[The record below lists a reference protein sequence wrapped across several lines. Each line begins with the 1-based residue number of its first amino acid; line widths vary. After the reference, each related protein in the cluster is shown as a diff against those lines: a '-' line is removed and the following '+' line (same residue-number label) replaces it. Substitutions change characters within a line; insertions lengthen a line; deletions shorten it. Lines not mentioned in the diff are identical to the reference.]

1 VQTGRTSSRS
11 RSWRWSRARPAI
23 EPGGEAAA
31 GSIDA
36 TPLEFPLVTQT
47 QHAGDVDELGE
58 PWPVTTL
65 ESAPDSPSLDDVILK
80 RGSTRLMDASA
91 SVARKVFDFAMAAS
105 LRGHACA
112 ALGRRARGRRGWR
125 RGCTAGPASTRRCA
139 AATCARSC
147 CAPAGIRT
155 SAATPAFVVMAAT
168 DLDALDDRG
177 YREAQLDAGL
187 VEGRLHIA
195 AYALG
200 IGASGM
206 TFLDS
211 EIEPLLGDGLAGLI
225 FTCVGV
231 PTYRSKGGGK
241 PGAPT
246 SVVIPEAGLT
256 LPSGETMDA

>member
-1 VQTGRTSSRS
+1 
-11 RSWRWSRARPAI
+11 
-23 EPGGEAAA
+23 
-31 GSIDA
+31 
-36 TPLEFPLVTQT
+36 
-47 QHAGDVDELGE
+47 VDELGE
-58 PWPVTTL
+58 PWPETTL
-65 ESAPDSPSLDDVILK
+65 EAAPDSPSLDDVILK

-91 SVARKVFDFAMAAS
+91 SVSRELFDFALAAS
-105 LRGHACA
+105 LRGSRVPHWIAVHAVDGPAPGLYRWPDFSRPLRPGDLREVMLRACWDQD
-112 ALGRRARGRRGWR
+112 LGRDA
-125 RGCTAGPASTRRCA
+125 
-139 AATCARSC
+139 
-147 CAPAGIRT
+147 
-155 SAATPAFVVMAAT
+155 AFVVMAAT

-177 YREAQLDAGL
+177 YREAQLDAGI
-187 VEGRLHIA
+187 VEGRLHLA

-211 EIEPLLGDGLAGLI
+211 EIEPLLGDGLSGLL

-256 LPSGETMDA
+256 LPSGQQMDA